1 MSAAPFAQ
9 ADGPLR
15 ADETTHTLGPA
26 ELSVLRDPSRSLTI
40 ETIASAAYA
49 PKFQPAINGLN
60 FGYTNDALWIRVSLS
75 RERFAF
81 ADWLIRHNTSY
92 IDDFRFYL
100 PTADGFREMQAGDKF
115 PYLIRNYPH
124 RTPVFPV
131 SLQDEQQNVFY
142 IRIQGDSTLTGSL
155 LLYTPEAFL
164 QSIQKENLLIGALL
178 AMALLTTLVNLNSFF
193 WSRNRQFLGLSALG
207 VLLISG
213 SMAQLGLWS
222 QVVFQKTP
230 WVGDN
235 LVPWTVGVF
244 VASVLWVFRGPLAIQ
259 QHYPRIDRLLRG
271 IAAVALLAPLTRYFG
286 VYATVGGPFIMMS
299 LITGVS
305 IIGWIAFRNFRVGM
319 EGANYFLVGF
329 LIFSV
334 SYFIAPMIALGWIAP
349 IPFYEYVWIAGT
361 VSFLFLAYQG
371 AIAEVRHAIAER
383 RRSETRAQ
391 SAMQLANQ
399 EQALRKEQTLFF
411 AGVAHDLRTPLAAI
425 SMGLTNLIKDIGAV
439 NPQSQERIDRLR
451 MTSKRMADM
460 IERHLQLQRLT
471 HADFQLN
478 RQPVNPREIALGA
491 LAVVEDAW
499 PLRRFENR
507 FDPAIPSLVSLD
519 GELIELALVN
529 LLTNASKYSPEQS
542 PVQLLVQMTDEQLCF
557 SVIDYGSG
565 VPDNEVD
572 RLFKIYWRSP
582 SGGAEQAGKEG
593 FGIGLATVRRIAELH
608 QGRASYHRTT
618 HEGRSQSEF
627 RLEIPL

>member
-15 ADETTHTLGPA
+15 AGETTHTLGPA

-60 FGYTNDALWIRVSLS
+60 FGYTNDALWVRVALS
-75 RERFAF
+75 RERFAY
-81 ADWLIRHNTSY
+81 ADWLIRYNTSY

-131 SLQDEQQNVFY
+131 SLKDEQHNVFY
-142 IRIQGDSTLTGSL
+142 IRLQGDSTLTGSL

-164 QSIQKENLLIGALL
+164 QGIQKENLLIGALL
-178 AMALLTTLVNLNSFF
+178 AMALITTLVNLNSFF

-222 QVVFQKTP
+222 QIVFQNTP

-244 VASVLWVFRGPLAIQ
+244 VASVLWVFRGPLAIN
-259 QHYPRIDRLLRG
+259 QHYPIIDRLLRG

-361 VSFLFLAYQG
+361 VGFLFLAYQG
-371 AIAEVRHAIAER
+371 AISEVRRAIVER
-383 RRSETRAQ
+383 RRSETLAQ

-529 LLTNASKYSPEQS
+529 LLTNAAKYSPEQS

-608 QGRASYHRTT
+608 QGRASYHRTV
-618 HEGRSQSEF
+618 HEGRSLSEF